1 MEGGE
6 PELLEDESMYGE
18 GGLSDRAEVNPFH
31 FLQHYMIQPRKPEEF
46 IPDNRQFDLY
56 KK

>member
-31 FLQHYMIQPRKPEEF
+31 FLQHYMI
-46 IPDNRQFDLY
+46 
-56 KK
+56 